1 MSPPYININ
10 VWLILFWL
18 MFFFLISDWQ
28 LYYCRDNQWHSK
40 SGSAHLIKCVWSSRA
55 LHKSVRRKLHLC
67 LPTRIHWDILS
78 WEWVILHLNTHHYYS
93 FIAVFTVHTPI
104 NGGYVSAFF
113 LRYKWLCFI
122 SLSEWRNMH
131 WWHRLLSLCL
141 SWWLW
146 WAALWAG

>member
-1 MSPPYININ
+1 MSAPYININ

-28 LYYCRDNQWHSK
+28 LYYCHDNQWHSK

-93 FIAVFTVHTPI
+93 FTAAFTVHTPI
-104 NGGYVSAFF
+104 NGGYFSAFF
-113 LRYKWLCFI
+113 LRYKRLCFI

-131 WWHRLLSLCL
+131 RWHWLLSLCL
-141 SWWLW
+141 SWWL
-146 WAALWAG
+146 